1 MSLAD
6 IVCDI
11 LVAIEF
17 YNNGHRTFFFLSIV
31 IFTLAQ
37 LSYSFLFVA
46 TYGRK
51 LSNLFKALLFALV
64 LPWSQLVPLFAWVES
79 LHFAVVDTVVTA
91 AGLTPTEDAYCGS
104 KADSLWVILRRK
116 HQRHAGF
123 LVEAL
128 VEAIPQCVLQTVAVV
143 LYGTNS
149 PVNLLSITLSLAVIC
164 SKGWVLSYSLHRPTC
179 LFNLLCVSADCVGVF
194 ATATWIFSTRG
205 AAVGGFFD
213 FAEYPFDEMLV
224 ALWLLCLALALPLAT
239 AGGLALL
246 GFTMV
251 DDHLKI
257 HWKHHQYAVQS
268 VWFNIYVV
276 RGMAWVLALL
286 PCTVLYVSLTFTTLP
301 VFLFNSL
308 DHDHGVHAAFYRP
321 LFQILEQPLGKSTKL
336 ERGAVVNN
344 YLQQV
349 EAALPVLQ
357 WRLKHLC
364 LEGVN
369 EEKRAQMLEKWA
381 KMVGWTAVMP
391 AYKPACPNLEQIDTM
406 PALELNA
413 IAPQPVSGESANAP
427 SISQWQKRM
436 GTVLERIRR
445 KYLEFRRNC
454 LSKSFVL
461 RALLETEDCSEAPVK
476 DWTTRTLQGIAVAC
490 LCVICAC
497 ALLWAPLTCAFIT
510 LKAFF
515 PILMLAGSP
524 GEATLPAAL
533 TFAYIGALTGMMCL
547 LPLVHSFQISRV
559 DLHTLEGL
567 PDVFY
572 DAPVV
577 TEIRRRVIEQCAP
590 ETLANLTAAPTDS
603 KEANAF
609 DECSVCCDGIKEKEM
624 MLMLPW
630 CGHLFHEHCIRQWL
644 EHKKTCPNCRC
655 PALAQ

>member
-224 ALWLLCLALALPLAT
+224 ALWLLCLAP
-239 AGGLALL
+239 GGLALL

-321 LFQILEQPLGKSTKL
+321 LFQILEQP
-336 ERGAVVNN
+336 
-344 YLQQV
+344 
-349 EAALPVLQ
+349 
-357 WRLKHLC
+357 

-461 RALLETEDCSEAPVK
+461 RALLETE
-476 DWTTRTLQGIAVAC
+476 
-490 LCVICAC
+490 
-497 ALLWAPLTCAFIT
+497 
-510 LKAFF
+510 
-515 PILMLAGSP
+515 